1 MVAISPSK
9 AMQTTAMPVQP
20 ISVSGFEEKPNM
32 PSAASL
38 SIFLRVYF
46 VLPAH
51 LSSRTYSTG
60 TAL

>member
-1 MVAISPSK
+1 MVAISPSR
-9 AMQTTAMPVQP
+9 AMHSTASPAQP
-20 ISVSGFEEKPNM
+20 ISVSGLEEKPNM

-38 SIFLRVYF
+38 SIFLRVYLVF
-46 VLPAH
+46 PAH